1 MSASQDETF
10 FPPRRQARNSA
21 SLDGDTVLPASNLS
35 GLHILGDVIDNRYKV
50 VREIGRGGMGIVYEV
65 EDTLLGGR
73 VAIKRLLPEL
83 VTRKELVDV
92 FKREGANAMRFTSES
107 PRFVTM
113 RHVGTDLGGLYL
125 VMDYIADPTLRTILN
140 STAKSR
146 LSLPDTIVV
155 MNELVSAIGDLHRF
169 GYIHRDLKPENIFV
183 YSAGKETRVRLVDF
197 GLTKDDTES
206 TRTSMRGAG
215 TSGYTS
221 PEQRKGLPST
231 PATDVYAFGVIA
243 YEMLC
248 GELPVVGDVIS
259 DYVDGVPESLCDLV
273 MQCLSSRVEKRPSDG
288 KGLLDCLQQCEISK
302 LVSNSQE
309 QPNKTTRVNRSTIRL
324 TSVPPGATIR
334 FDNHVVIGDVHTIS
348 FPGVSHNLLVEI
360 SCNGY
365 EDFARHISL
374 KSDEHT
380 TLDVSLVRIVTKA
393 THGAAR
399 HTSGQTKSAR
409 PKATK
414 HSLGIDLGTS
424 KCVISV
430 FDGKTAVVI
439 PNAEGEM
446 MTPSVVAFQKSGN
459 VLVGTP
465 AKRQAV
471 VNPARTIFSSKRYIG
486 TDQITRIDGVA
497 YTPVDFAAMLL
508 TKVKADAEDYVGET
522 FSTAVVTVPACFNDS
537 QRIATKKA
545 AEIAGLEVL
554 RIINEPTA
562 AALAYGVNSKTS
574 ETILVYDF
582 GGGTFD
588 VTILDINDG
597 TFDVRATC
605 GDTFL
610 GGDDF
615 DKVIVDFLL
624 DSFRKSD
631 GVDLRQDLQA
641 MQRLREAAV
650 QAKIELSTSTLTN
663 INIPFLHMN
672 HNGPAHLAL
681 SFSRTLFD
689 VMTANLIDR
698 TVDIVRQAL
707 QDAQLQTTSVMDVLL
722 VGGTSRIPAVQQR
735 IFDLFKREPNKRIN
749 PEEAVARG
757 AAIQA
762 GMLRGFAPDLQL
774 FDVSSSSLG
783 IKTLGGVMA
792 RLIERNT
799 RIPTSFTEVFSTA
812 AEGQTS
818 VNVQV
823 YQGEGDRVADNLL
836 LGDFELVG
844 IIPAPRG
851 VPKIAVTFSIDANG
865 ILSVDATD
873 EGTGKKVGIAI
884 DKPVRPGKI
893 A

>member
-1 MSASQDETF
+1 MSSPID
-10 FPPRRQARNSA
+10 
-21 SLDGDTVLPASNLS
+21 DTVLPPSRRRASSAGMDGDTLLPSQNS
-35 GLHILGDVIDNRYKV
+35 VGFHALGDVIDNRYTV
-50 VREIGRGGMGIVYEV
+50 VREIGRGGMGVVYEV
-65 EDTLLGGR
+65 EDSVIRGR
-73 VAIKRLLPEL
+73 VAIKRLLPDL
-83 VTRKELVDV
+83 AMRTDLIDV
-92 FKREGANAMRFTSES
+92 FVREGVNALKFSSES

-113 RHVGTDLGGLYL
+113 RHVGADVHGHYL
-125 VMDYIADPTLRTILN
+125 VMDYIGAPTLRTALN
-140 STAKSR
+140 NAVNQRFVCGEAMHVFK
-146 LSLPDTIVV
+146 
-155 MNELVSAIGDLHRF
+155 ELASALADLHRYGF
-169 GYIHRDLKPENIFV
+169 VHRDLKPENVFV
-183 YSAGKETRVRLVDF
+183 GKSGNDIKVKLVDF
-197 GLTKDDTES
+197 GLTKEDTES
-206 TRTSMRGAG
+206 TRTSLRGAG
-215 TSGYTS
+215 TTGYTS

-248 GELPVVGDVIS
+248 GELPIVGDVIS
-259 DYVDGVPESLCDLV
+259 DYVDGVPDSLCDLV
-273 MQCLSSRVEKRPSDG
+273 MRCLASRVERRPSDG
-288 KGLLDCLQQCEISK
+288 KALLDCLHQCENRK
-302 LVSNSQE
+302 PVSNSHE
-309 QPNKTTRVNRSTIRL
+309 QREDTTLVNRSTVRL
-324 TSVPPGATIR
+324 TSVPLGATVR
-334 FDNHVVIGDVHTIS
+334 FDNRVVSGDVHTIS
-348 FPGVSHNLLVEI
+348 FPGVSHNLSVGI

-365 EDFARHISL
+365 EDFARHITL

-380 TLDVSLVRIVTKA
+380 TLDVSLVRISSKA
-393 THGAAR
+393 ANGAVGS
-399 HTSGQTKSAR
+399 TSGQTKSAR
-409 PKATK
+409 PKAIK

-446 MTPSVVAFQKSGN
+446 VTPSVVAFQKSGN

-471 VNPARTIFSSKRYIG
+471 VNPTRTIFSSKRYIG
-486 TDQITRIDGVA
+486 TDQVTRIDGVA
-497 YTPVDFAAMLL
+497 YTPVDFAALL
-508 TKVKADAEDYVGET
+508 LKKVKADAEDYVGET
-522 FSTAVVTVPACFNDS
+522 FSTAVVTVPAYFNDS
-537 QRIATKKA
+537 QRIATKTA

-610 GGDDF
+610 GGNDF
-615 DKVIVDFLL
+615 DQKIVDFLL

-650 QAKIELSTSTLTN
+650 QAKIELSTATSTN
-663 INIPFLHMN
+663 INIPFLHMR

-681 SFSRTLFD
+681 SFSRTQFD

-722 VGGTSRIPAVQQR
+722 VGGTSRIPAVQHR

-762 GMLRGFAPDLQL
+762 GMLRGFAPDLKL

-783 IKTLGGVMA
+783 IKTLGGVMT

-799 RIPTSFTEVFSTA
+799 KIPTSFTEVFSTA

-818 VNVQV
+818 VCVQV
-823 YQGEGDRVADNLL
+823 YQGESDRVADNRL
-836 LGDFELVG
+836 LGDFELIG
-844 IIPAPRG
+844 IVPAPRG
-851 VPKIAVTFSIDANG
+851 VPKIAVKFSIDANG

-873 EGTGKKVGIAI
+873 EGTGKKMGITI
-884 DKPVRPGKI
+884 DKPVRSS
-893 A
+893 